1 MSSVKKIS
9 VSTVFRR
16 IKQSAI
22 KYNHID
28 VNMEAALHII
38 NNNIQ
43 FNIVY
48 VKSDE
53 YGNFTILDNQG
64 DKVIS
69 ALVSLVKIIKD
80 DLTLNKLIDKHILF
94 SVFDPNDEVKYIL

>member
-1 MSSVKKIS
+1 MSSVKKIEAS
-9 VSTVFRR
+9 IVFRR

-22 KYNHID
+22 KYNHVD

-69 ALVSLVKIIKD
+69 ALVSIKEKIND
-80 DLTLNKLIDKHILF
+80 DFIINKLLDKEVLF
-94 SVFDPNDEVKYIL
+94 SIFDPNDDINYIL